1 MSLAGWL
8 GVGVG
13 GEKHGT
19 CLQPHHLTLLP
30 QAPDCPED
38 SAAAHELQ
46 KLKVRSPRAFLKVMR
61 ILHFLLLSF
70 LVIETASLR
79 W

>member
-1 MSLAGWL
+1 MAHACSPTISRFC
-8 GVGVG
+8 
-13 GEKHGT
+13 HT
-19 CLQPHHLTLLP
+19 
-30 QAPDCPED
+30 APDCPED
-38 SAAAHELQ
+38 SEAAQELQ

-79 W
+79 